1 MVLSFGI
8 DYLAYDM
15 SQVHIN
21 FGYSLSGESCNP
33 QPPRNFS
40 VSSWGDIENWMKI
53 SNGKY
58 PK

>member
-40 VSSWGDIENWMKI
+40 VSSWGDIEN
-53 SNGKY
+53 
-58 PK
+58 